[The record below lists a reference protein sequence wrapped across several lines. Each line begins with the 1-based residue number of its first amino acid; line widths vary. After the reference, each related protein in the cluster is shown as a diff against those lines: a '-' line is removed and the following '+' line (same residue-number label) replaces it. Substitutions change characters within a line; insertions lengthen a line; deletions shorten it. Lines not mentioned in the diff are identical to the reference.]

1 MPAMMWANAW
11 VHALASR
18 AFALVNAKGTVNA
31 FLTAQQLMVVVWLAA
46 TKIVDCLT
54 LCSKGR
60 CAIKL
65 RSVPELER

>member
-1 MPAMMWANAW
+1 
-11 VHALASR
+11 
-18 AFALVNAKGTVNA
+18 LVNAKGTVNA

-65 RSVPELER
+65 RSVPELERWAS